1 MARAHVTPH
10 PKGQAVTTEC
20 YDYTRIPANGR
31 EFEQYVAS
39 VFADLG
45 YEVELTPASG
55 DFGADV
61 ILTEPGSRRRIA
73 VQAKFYGSALDG
85 APVQEVVGALAHYGA
100 CEGWVVTNS
109 TFTRA
114 ARQLAAEN
122 GVRLVEGTELREL
135 VAAAEA
141 NRVTSAGASDGEGT
155 HVWRDLD
162 FRGLD
167 AMPDDAG
174 ELDDVSAPGA
184 SADEAAWG
192 RTTVMPAGGAGA
204 AGQTTMLPGGGERW
218 DGRTSA
224 MSGASRAGAAGTQ
237 VSRTMPFPAV
247 VGAPTAGPA
256 RAGAAP
262 YAQAGEPVYT
272 LSELAGLW
280 GVSPAHIRRMV
291 GEEGMPMRKTPSGRW
306 EIGASELAAWTAEH
320 DARVREQ
327 VARAERRERGRRTR
341 HAVAVTLGWL
351 VVLGLAVCA
360 FVIVRSLLEELAPGA
375 SEGVLAQL
383 QGLVSG
389 LASGLAAGTGAAA

>member
-1 MARAHVTPH
+1 M
-10 PKGQAVTTEC
+10 TTER

-45 YEVELTPASG
+45 YEVELTPATG

-61 ILTEPGSRRRIA
+61 ILTEPGSLRRIA

-114 ARQLAAEN
+114 ARQLACEN

-135 VAAAEA
+135 VAAAEG
-141 NRVTSAGASDGEGT
+141 NRTEAPGTPGGEST
-155 HVWRDLD
+155 RVWRDLD

-167 AMPDDAG
+167 AM
-174 ELDDVSAPGA
+174 
-184 SADEAAWG
+184 ADETGEPGEEPAGAWAA
-192 RTTVMPAGGAGA
+192 TTVLSSGGAGEA
-204 AGQTTMLPGGGERW
+204 GVAGQTTLLGEEEPGAW
-218 DGRTSA
+218 DGRTA
-224 MSGASRAGAAGTQ
+224 VMPGASRAGVPAHMAAAATQ
-237 VSRTMPFPAV
+237 VSRTMPFPTV
-247 VGAPTAGPA
+247 VGAPTAGPT
-256 RAGAAP
+256 RVGAAP

-280 GVSPAHIRRMV
+280 GVSPARIRRMV
-291 GEEGMPMRKTPSGRW
+291 AEEGMPMRRTPSGRW

-320 DARVREQ
+320 DARVGEQ
-327 VARAERRERGRRTR
+327 VARAERREHGRRTR
-341 HAVAVTLGWL
+341 HVVAVTLGWA
-351 VVLGLAVCA
+351 VVIGLAACA

-375 SEGVLAQL
+375 LGTAFAQL
-383 QGLVSG
+383 QELAGGL
-389 LASGLAAGTGAAA
+389 LTRAGAAA

>member
-10 PKGQAVTTEC
+10 PKGQAVTTER

-114 ARQLAAEN
+114 ARQLAGEN
-122 GVRLVEGTELREL
+122 GVRLVEGPELREL

-141 NRVTSAGASDGEGT
+141 NRVAPPASPDGEGT
-155 HVWRDLD
+155 RVWRDLD

-167 AMPDDAG
+167 AMSDDAG

-192 RTTVMPAGGAGA
+192 RTTVMPADGTVV

-218 DGRTSA
+218 DGRTSV
-224 MSGASRAGAAGTQ
+224 MPGASRTGVPAHMAAAGTP

-247 VGAPTAGPA
+247 VGAPTAGPT
-256 RAGAAP
+256 RAGAAS
-262 YAQAGEPVYT
+262 YARAGEPVYT

-280 GVSPAHIRRMV
+280 GVSPARIRRMV
-291 GEEGMPMRKTPSGRW
+291 GEEGMPMRKTASGRW

-320 DARVREQ
+320 DARVGEQ

-341 HAVAVTLGWL
+341 HAVAVTCSGWPS
-351 VVLGLAVCA
+351 
-360 FVIVRSLLEELAPGA
+360 VRSSSCARCWRSWPLGRREACLRSCRG
-375 SEGVLAQL
+375 S
-383 QGLVSG
+383 
-389 LASGLAAGTGAAA
+389 